1 MRLTMRKVVWAC
13 GMAIFSA
20 GIARAAAPPAA
31 MVSGQ
36 TQTGVAGAE
45 RTVSL
50 GAVRHAD
57 GSVTGFARI
66 DISAT
71 DTSFVMDVHC
81 LDVAGN
87 VGKISG
93 QVTQSNLPSIIGA
106 NVVFHVEDNGEA
118 PGDPPDRVSAA
129 FITSAT
135 SATFVIPGHPG
146 GLRPI
151 DIGAIRVND

>member
-1 MRLTMRKVVWAC
+1 MSVA
-13 GMAIFSA
+13 SA
-20 GIARAAAPPAA
+20 GVIGAAALPTT
-31 MVSGQ
+31 MVSGH
-36 TQTGVAGAE
+36 TQTGPAGAE

-66 DISAT
+66 DISAI
-71 DTSFVMDVHC
+71 DTSFVMDVNC
-81 LDVAGN
+81 LEVAGN

-93 QVTQSNLPSIIGA
+93 EVTQSNLPSLIGA
-106 NVVFHVEDNGEA
+106 NVVFHVEDTGETPA
-118 PGDPPDRVSAA
+118 DPPDRVSAG

-135 SATFVIPGHPG
+135 CATFVIPAGHPG
-146 GLRPI
+146 GLAPI